1 MVVGLVSSE
10 AYAGSYKKNYANFA
24 NYGLNFLEFS
34 INGNSVPT
42 TPFQLDYINHSYTSE
57 FLSLFNENHPE
68 RGVKFIGMQDYPDG
82 YCLYVFNINSAE
94 ENLSPSPQTG
104 HTRLS
109 MRFAQALPEAVT
121 VVAYALFDVTV
132 KIDSIRTVILP

>member
-1 MVVGLVSSE
+1 MLV
-10 AYAGSYKKNYANFA
+10 AIRIIFANFA

-42 TPFQLDYINHSYTSE
+42 TPFQPDYINYSYTSE
-57 FLSLFNENHPE
+57 YLSLFDDSHQD
-68 RGVKFIGMQDYPDG
+68 RGVKLIGLQDYPEG

-94 ENLSPSPQTG
+94 ENLRPTPQSG

-109 MRFAQALPEAVT
+109 KRFAGALPEAVT
-121 VVAYALFDVTV
+121 VVVYALFDETI
-132 KIDSIRTVILP
+132 KIDSTITLILP